1 MFFRTILFITFI
13 FFLWLGGLAWF
24 SETMVQE
31 PVRSSGHADA
41 IIVLTGGNSRIAEG
55 LHLLAQGKA
64 DQLLISGVN
73 PGASLKAIV
82 KASGYHKKVL
92 AEKIS
97 LDYQAK
103 STIGNAQK
111 AVNWIQ
117 ENNIQ
122 SFFLVTA
129 NYHMRRALLEFQQRL
144 KDVKII
150 PHGVNPLDPVCTS
163 WCKDYNVFC
172 LYMNEYN
179 KYLWSLARF
188 AIREVYLAL
197 GA

>member
-1 MFFRTILFITFI
+1 
-13 FFLWLGGLAWF
+13 
-24 SETMVQE
+24 MVQE